1 MQLAAAEIERL
12 SPEER
17 LRPIEQLCD
26 SLADAE
32 VPLPP
37 AQAAELERRLAT
49 FDADR
54 AQAVGGDEL
63 KAELARRCRFPY
75 GLFYRTLPDALV
87 ALACFHA
94 RRDPRRWQER
104 V

>member
-1 MQLAAAEIERL
+1 MQLTAAEIERL
-12 SPEER
+12 SPEEP
-17 LRPIEQLCD
+17 LRPIEQLWD

-37 AQAAELERRLAT
+37 AQ
-49 FDADR
+49 D
-54 AQAVGGDEL
+54 G
-63 KAELARRCRFPY
+63 P
-75 GLFYRTLPDALV
+75 LPDALV

-104 V
+104 G